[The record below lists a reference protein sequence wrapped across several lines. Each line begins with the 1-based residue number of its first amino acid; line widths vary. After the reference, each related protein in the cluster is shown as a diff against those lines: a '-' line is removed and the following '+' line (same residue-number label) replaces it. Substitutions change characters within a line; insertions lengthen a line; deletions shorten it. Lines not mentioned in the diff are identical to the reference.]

1 MNDAPDKR
9 THAPDPTGDQF
20 PEFRQ
25 NTDWVHIRPLE
36 DRLVALEAKLAGEL
50 AVLLSIERRLA
61 ALEAKLAGELAVLD
75 LPVSIERRI
84 AALEDAVARHE
95 RDVSAHGLLVHSC
108 ELGKQREVNEAL
120 KAMIATSWGG
130 SSQDEYE
137 EKKRA
142 LSAALREA
150 LK

>member
-36 DRLVALEAKLAGEL
+36 DRLV
-50 AVLLSIERRLA
+50 